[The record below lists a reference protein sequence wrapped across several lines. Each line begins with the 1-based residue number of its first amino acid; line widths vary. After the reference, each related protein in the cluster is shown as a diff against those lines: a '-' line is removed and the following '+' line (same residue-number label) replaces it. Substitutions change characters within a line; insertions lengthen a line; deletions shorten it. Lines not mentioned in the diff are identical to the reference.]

1 MEDAADGATRVLV
14 LPLYPQYS
22 ASTSASVFDAVA
34 AWGRRVRRLPEL
46 LRTAQ
51 AVLAREMSFAPLRF
65 NYAFPLKYVDD
76 DELERF
82 RFSVQ
87 TRF

>member
-1 MEDAADGATRVLV
+1 MHMR
-14 LPLYPQYS
+14 S
-22 ASTSASVFDAVA
+22 SVGVSLFVDT
-34 AWGRRVRRLPEL
+34 PI
-46 LRTAQ
+46 
-51 AVLAREMSFAPLRF
+51 APLRF
-65 NYAFPLKYVDD
+65 NYAFPIQYEDY